1 LDDIAGAG
9 ELCIV
14 EGEMDKLSVDTAAG
28 PPTVSVPDGAPPP
41 DATHYASKFSFLDVT
56 AMTRL
61 RGARTVLIGTDMDAP
76 GERLAEELARRI
88 GTERCKRV
96 SWTPY
101 KDANELLVARGA
113 ASVLQVLAAAE
124 PFPIPFDDEHPQRT
138 RPVRPLPPVRGRRPI
153 LDLSTAEAHHAS

>member
-1 LDDIAGAG
+1 MA
-9 ELCIV
+9 C
-14 EGEMDKLSVDTAAG
+14 
-28 PPTVSVPDGAPPP
+28 
-41 DATHYASKFSFLDVT
+41 
-56 AMTRL
+56 L

-101 KDANELLVARGA
+101 KDANAMLVEQGPQAILTA
-113 ASVLQVLAAAE
+113 LANAQ

-153 LDLSTAEAHHAS
+153 IELAPAEVSHAS